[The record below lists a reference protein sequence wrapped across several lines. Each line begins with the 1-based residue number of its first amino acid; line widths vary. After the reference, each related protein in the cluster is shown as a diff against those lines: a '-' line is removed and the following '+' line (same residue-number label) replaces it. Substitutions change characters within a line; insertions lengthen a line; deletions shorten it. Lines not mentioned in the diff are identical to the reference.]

1 MSVTA
6 GDDLG
11 AGTNAQAPA
20 ASAAVHGRLRIESER
35 RRTVESYGLMIRF
48 GTSGWRAVLG
58 EEFTFPNARRVVTA
72 IARVVKAAGGSPAL
86 VLASDTRF
94 LNERF
99 VDEAARVLAREGVIS
114 RRADRDVPTPAV
126 AFTIRRL
133 AAAGGVNFTASHN
146 PPEYN
151 GIKFSTSDGAPA
163 LPEATGKIEA
173 EIAKTTD
180 ADAEPAP
187 AVPLETI
194 DPRGPYLEQLS
205 RFVDKATLAK
215 ANLRVAVDPRFGT
228 SRGYLDAF
236 LEDAGVDV
244 ALLNGQRD
252 PYFGGL
258 SPQCDEKNLAELSR
272 LVVRD
277 KRRLGLATDGDAD
290 RFGIID
296 ADGRYVDP
304 NHCLMLLADL
314 LLPRRKPGDVR
325 GVARSVATTHGL
337 DAVAK
342 TYGAP
347 ILETPVGFKYIGE
360 LLLEDKITLGGEE
373 SAGFTMAGHVPE
385 KDGLLA
391 GLLLA
396 ELVATTGETLGSLL
410 AALFKRVGSFY
421 PKRADARLDPAL
433 AASMKKRLAENPDSL
448 AGLKVNAIDRTDG
461 QQLDLGDGRWI
472 LFRPSGTEP
481 VVRIYAESA
490 DSKETDRLLDAAKKY
505 VLEG

>member
-1 MSVTA
+1 MTA
-6 GDDLG
+6 
-11 AGTNAQAPA
+11 AQKKLPRATG
-20 ASAAVHGRLRIESER
+20 SL
-35 RRTVESYGLMIRF
+35 RTVESYGLMIRF

-58 EEFTFPNARRVVTA
+58 EEFTFPNARRVVAA
-72 IARVVKAAGGSPAL
+72 IARAVKAVEAPASSPAL

-99 VDEAARVLAREGVIS
+99 VDEAARVLVREGVRS
-114 RRADRDVPTPAV
+114 LRADRDVPTPVV

-133 AAAGGVNFTASHN
+133 RAAGGINFTASHN

-151 GIKFSTSDGAPA
+151 GIKFSTADGAPA
-163 LPEATGKIEA
+163 LPDVTARIEA
-173 EIAKTTD
+173 EIAKTTE
-180 ADAEPAP
+180 ADAASAP
-187 AVPLETI
+187 ELQQETI
-194 DPRGPYLEQLS
+194 DPRGPYLERLAT
-205 RFVDKATLAK
+205 FVDTAVLRK

-228 SRGYLDAF
+228 SRGYLDVF
-236 LEDAGVDV
+236 LKDAGVDV
-244 ALLNGQRD
+244 ALINGHRD

-258 SPQCDEKNLAELSR
+258 SPQCDEKNLAELSK
-272 LVVRD
+272 VVVKE

-290 RFGIID
+290 RFGILD
-296 ADGRYVDP
+296 ADGTFVDP

-314 LLPRRKPGDVR
+314 LLGRRKPGDAR

-342 TYGAP
+342 AYGA
-347 ILETPVGFKYIGE
+347 EVFTTPVGFKYIGE
-360 LLLEDKITLGGEE
+360 LLLADKITLGGEE

-396 ELVATTGETLGSLL
+396 ERVAATGETLKGLL
-410 AALFKRVGSFY
+410 AALFKRVGPFY

-433 AASMKKRLAENPDSL
+433 AESMKKRLAENPATL
-448 AGLKVNAIDRTDG
+448 AGLKVQSIDRIDG
-461 QQLDLGDGRWI
+461 QKLELGDGRWV
-472 LFRPSGTEP
+472 LFRASGTEP

-490 DSKETDRLLDAAKKY
+490 DMTETDRILDAAREY
-505 VLEG
+505 VLRG